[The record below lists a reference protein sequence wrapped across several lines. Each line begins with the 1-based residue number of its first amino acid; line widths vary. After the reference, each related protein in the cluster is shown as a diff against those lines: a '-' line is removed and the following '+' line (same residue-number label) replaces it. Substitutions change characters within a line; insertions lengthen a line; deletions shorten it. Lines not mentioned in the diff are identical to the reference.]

1 LNREDLRRGV
11 LPGVIATYLYLAYVG
26 PEMQDTVG
34 ALFSAGALVSF
45 ILLVISGIII
55 GMLYTG
61 LFLNYVKLGNPLL
74 TIVVGGLLYGL
85 IWWILGDNLIIPA
98 IAGEELLQLPVDA
111 SFFGHII
118 YGHALAFI
126 VVLRDLVLRA
136 ASK

>member
-34 ALFSAGALVSF
+34 ALFDAGALVGF

-61 LFLNYVKLGNPLL
+61 LFLN
-74 TIVVGGLLYGL
+74 T
-85 IWWILGDNLIIPA
+85 
-98 IAGEELLQLPVDA
+98 
-111 SFFGHII
+111 
-118 YGHALAFI
+118 
-126 VVLRDLVLRA
+126 
-136 ASK
+136 